1 MLLEF
6 RKIIFGIFPYIF
18 LIYRNRFVHRTR
30 EKERENLA
38 TVPNLDRCLGSFGS
52 CVNRNE
58 TGATCGGNSF
68 PFTAAVKNA
77 RADVSGCLFR

>member
-1 MLLEF
+1 MSKL
-6 RKIIFGIFPYIF
+6 
-18 LIYRNRFVHRTR
+18 
-30 EKERENLA
+30 
-38 TVPNLDRCLGSFGS
+38 SFGS

-77 RADVSGCLFR
+77 HADVSGCLFRWQQFGRL